1 VVADSAATASDLSAV
16 LDFAS
21 VLLWQAMIAG
31 TLFYFR
37 KEIRQIFQKLAT
49 LKVVG
54 LEFTLQEAAP
64 DLEPSPQVA
73 AKAVSVLAGGFLS
86 PEGISEVVRL
96 SGVPGSEEPVLRSLL
111 IFATQQQRTWLVAT
125 RTRLMCLLDDETT
138 RASGSIVQW
147 VLGKEQATPIT
158 ARATRPMSGGISIG
172 PRKSWLYST
181 RLFGS
186 PEEIENAVRE
196 LIGVTS
202 KQ

>member
-1 VVADSAATASDLSAV
+1 MVADSVATTSDLSAI

-21 VLLWQAMIAG
+21 VFLWQAMIAG

-37 KEIRQIFQKLAT
+37 NEIRQIFQKLAT

-54 LEFTLQEAAP
+54 LEFTFQETAP
-64 DLEPSPQVA
+64 GLKPSPQVA
-73 AKAVSVLAGGFLS
+73 AKVVSVLAGGFLS

-125 RTRLMCLLDDETT
+125 KTKLMCLLDDENT
-138 RASGSIVQW
+138 RAVGSIVQW
-147 VLGKEQATPIT
+147 VLDKEQATPIT

-181 RLFGS
+181 RLFS
-186 PEEIENAVRE
+186 APQEVESAVRE
-196 LIGVTS
+196 LIDVTS
-202 KQ
+202 K